1 MDTQSTLNEKPHYK
15 AIVVDL
21 DGTLLNDSHA
31 LSDRNRDTI
40 RKAMELGVKV
50 LIATGKTRA
59 SAEPIIA
66 ALKLETPG
74 IYVQGTVVY
83 NADGSIR
90 HQQTMDTAAVRR
102 IITYAESNGFDVIAY
117 KGNQLLAKHNGSP
130 ISYITEWSEPN
141 PTPVGPLVNIIQS
154 TPLNKLI
161 IVGGTPHSL
170 KALRWQLMQQVGMHV
185 SFTSTAVTSTLEVLP
200 KGGSKAHGVRLAL
213 KDLGIPLENVIAM
226 GDAENDIEMLQM
238 VGLGIAVA
246 NASEATK
253 KAAKEIT
260 ASNIEDGVAQAI
272 EKYVLPA
279 PQPAATVETAPQAQE
294 SSAPGAEANP
304 S

>member
-1 MDTQSTLNEKPHYK
+1 MDTQSTLNEKHPYK

-40 RKAMELGVKV
+40 HKAMAHGVKV

-66 ALKLETPG
+66 SLKLDTPG
-74 IYVQGTVVY
+74 IYNQGTVVY

-102 IITYAESNGFDVIAY
+102 IITYAEHNGFGVIAY

-130 ISYITEWSEPN
+130 FSYITEWSEPN
-141 PTPVGPLVNIIQS
+141 PQPVGPLVNIIQS

-161 IVGGTPHSL
+161 IVGGTPHTL

-185 SFTSTAVTSTLEVLP
+185 AFTSTAVTSTLEVLP
-200 KGGSKAHGVRLAL
+200 KGISKAHGVRLAL
-213 KDLGIPLENVIAM
+213 RDLGIPLENVIAM

-238 VGLGIAVA
+238 VGMGIAVS

-253 KAAKEIT
+253 KAAKEVV
-260 ASNIEDGVAQAI
+260 ASNNEDGVAQAI
-272 EKYVLPA
+272 EKHVLPA
-279 PQPAATVETAPQAQE
+279 PAPAVAAEAPAPAQE
-294 SSAPGAEANP
+294 SSATGTEATP